1 MWRSPAS
8 NKTVS
13 PAKHGGQKP
22 QAKRRHLSCPT
33 TQRRVLVDRR
43 LISSTVS
50 DLRERPG
57 SRTHAGIVARVG
69 CMELGLIQ
77 GDHAIPVL
85 AAWVATLT
93 IIVVKMSC
101 AAGVAGWLWSED
113 HIKRAAAGDAE
124 ALSGDPRHRGQRLG
138 PDCELCLP
146 SGPGRQQPG

>member
-1 MWRSPAS
+1 
-8 NKTVS
+8 
-13 PAKHGGQKP
+13 
-22 QAKRRHLSCPT
+22 
-33 TQRRVLVDRR
+33 
-43 LISSTVS
+43 
-50 DLRERPG
+50 
-57 SRTHAGIVARVG
+57 
-69 CMELGLIQ
+69 MELGLIQ

-138 PDCELCLP
+138 LGVNSQVDRAVRFRVASKGSDESSMFSCWSSSTSSDWWVWL
-146 SGPGRQQPG
+146 